1 MIDSFMKFQDC
12 GNLVTVGDR
21 REDGSTTQRRQR
33 MRAGAVKSLVRDMI
47 DCYKSRLALL
57 PK

>member
-1 MIDSFMKFQDC
+1 MKFQDC
-12 GNLVTVGDR
+12 GNLVTVGGR